1 MIKRRILVLSLVS
14 ILCVPVFSYAG
25 GNPPGQPFQ
34 NLQQQIDKLTQ
45 QLGGLTNRLT
55 PPTISQ
61 KLSCHDAFLLNID
74 LSITGNKEIAYF
86 AIQEQGA
93 NSSVNTITFVEP
105 GLTSVNDQFTVELG
119 TEVRKFLFIASDT
132 QGNTGKSLIEINPD
146 ICFGPCHPGEICP

>member
-1 MIKRRILVLSLVS
+1 VIRRRILVLSLVS
-14 ILCVPVFSYAG
+14 ILCVPVFGYAG

-55 PPTISQ
+55 PPTISHT
-61 KLSCHDAFLLNID
+61 LSCSGAFSLNID
-74 LSITGNKEIAYF
+74 LSNKEIAYL

-105 GLTSVNDQFTVELG
+105 GLTNVTDQFTVELG
-119 TEVRKFLFIASDT
+119 TEVRKFLFIASDAE
-132 QGNTGKSLIEINPD
+132 GNTGKSLIQIKPD